1 MLMNIKEVSTGVC
14 IVLFAGAIGWS
25 YLTLVE
31 VDKRTAIMAEKVS
44 QNHEMIKPL
53 WEDFIRRR
61 AIDGNHAKLDEQTN
75 SNITFKWK

>member
-1 MLMNIKEVSTGVC
+1 MNIKELSTGVC

-25 YLTLVE
+25 ISTLIE

-44 QNHEMIKPL
+44 ENHEMIKPL

-61 AIDGNHAKLDEQTN
+61 AIDDNHAKLDEQTN
-75 SNITFKWK
+75 SKITFKWK

>member
-53 WEDFIRRR
+53 WEDFIRRSLPN
-61 AIDGNHAKLDEQTN
+61 DNVAKLDVTTN
-75 SNITFKWK
+75 SEIRWK

>member
-1 MLMNIKEVSTGVC
+1 MNIKEVSTGVC

-25 YLTLVE
+25 ISTLIE

-75 SNITFKWK
+75 NKNTFKWK

>member
-1 MLMNIKEVSTGVC
+1 MNTKEVSTGVM

-25 YLTLVE
+25 VSTLIE

-44 QNHEMIKPL
+44 ENHKMIKPL

-61 AIDGNHAKLDEQTN
+61 SIDDNHAELDVKTN
-75 SNITFKWK
+75 NKDTFKWK

>member
-1 MLMNIKEVSTGVC
+1 MNIKEISTSVC
-14 IVLFAGAIGWS
+14 VILFAGAIGWS

-75 SNITFKWK
+75 NKITFKWK